1 MKKKL
6 TIAVVLICLLGFHG
20 NSTSRAQN
28 AKLVSQTT
36 LVIPIQAGSFQLISV
51 PFFQALSVE
60 SSFQIKVIKEL
71 PIEYK
76 LKVGLGGKF
85 VQKDF
90 TLGPLPSGATDTLT
104 FRIETPKE
112 LLPGEQYAKIMIGS
126 TEDSSFSATINLY
139 LLPVTTKEIH
149 LTINKMQAT
158 TNGKTIPLDTAPLII
173 QGRTMVPFRFIGGE
187 LGANIDF
194 TMNPKTKLVETV
206 TFQLGRKMIKLTIG
220 STSVEIVNDKEKIE
234 KKLDTPPVI
243 IKGRTLI
250 PLRFVSEELGSS
262 ITWDATTS
270 GIGIYFPKTDPKPQ
284 DNGNIFFT
292 TLTAEELQ
300 QMIVNKDKKFLLDI
314 RVESEYKKGH
324 IPTAQ
329 NLYETSI
336 NEDGLTKAGIQKSD
350 KIIIYCNSGLR
361 SILFCELLT
370 NSGYTNVYTL
380 AKGLSGWKYGLEK

>member
-1 MKKKL
+1 MKKKFSI
-6 TIAVVLICLLGFHG
+6 TFALICLIGSLA
-20 NSTSRAQN
+20 NSSSLAQN

-36 LVIPIQAGSFQLISV
+36 LVIPIQAGSFQIVSI
-51 PFFQALSVE
+51 PFFQALPVE
-60 SSFQIKVIKEL
+60 ASFQIKVVKEL
-71 PIEYK
+71 RVDYK
-76 LKVGLGGKF
+76 LKVGLGGKY

-90 TLGPLPSGATDTLT
+90 TVGPLQPGTTDMLT

-126 TEDSSFSATINLY
+126 TEDSSYSATINLY
-139 LLPVTTKEIH
+139 LQPVVPKEMQ
-149 LTINKMQAT
+149 LTINKTQAVINHKPT
-158 TNGKTIPLDTAPLII
+158 TMDVAPMII
-173 QGRTMVPFRFIGGE
+173 KGRTMVPFRFIGTE
-187 LGANIDF
+187 LGAKIDY
-194 TMNPKTKLVETV
+194 TMNPSTKLVETV
-206 TFQLGRKMIKLTIG
+206 TFQLGRKSIKLTIG
-220 STSVEIVNDKEKIE
+220 SNLVETVNDKEKIE
-234 KKLDTPPVI
+234 KKLDAPPVI

-262 ITWDATTS
+262 ITWEGTNST
-270 GIGIYFPKTDPKPQ
+270 IGTFFPKSDPKPE
-284 DNGNIFFT
+284 DNGTIFFT
-292 TLTAEELQ
+292 TITAEELQ

-329 NLYETSI
+329 NLFETYI
-336 NEDGLTKAGIQKSD
+336 NEEGLTKAGIQKSD

-380 AKGLSGWKYGLEK
+380 AKGLSGWRYGLEK